1 MAKRPR
7 NKKVDR
13 SIIEQ
18 GGVTPIRAL
27 TAALGNRRDR
37 KEDREYQD
45 SLRDM
50 GMFDEAGGRGREE
63 FRGRAQRMKS
73 GGKVKKMKSGGKVRG
88 CGMAKQGVRAAK
100 MVTMKGS

>member
-1 MAKRPR
+1 MATRPR

-73 GGKVKKMKSGGKVRG
+73 GGKVRG
-88 CGMAKQGVRAAK
+88 CGMASKGTRPAK